1 MSEDRN
7 ALRDIPVDKLLK
19 HDAYDELAALAAE
32 IAAHDAAYYQEDAP
46 KVSDAEYDA
55 LRKRNDEIERKFP
68 DLVRDDSPNKRVGAA
83 VAQGFGKVSHNP
95 PMLSL
100 GNAFSADDVVE
111 FYDRIRRFLSLSPEE
126 PVEIVAEPKID
137 GLSVSL
143 RYENGKFKQGA
154 TRGDGREGED
164 VTENLRTMREI
175 PDTIEDAPAV
185 IEVRGEVYMSKTDFL
200 SLNQRQDEAGGKV
213 FANPR
218 NAAAGSLR
226 QKDPS
231 VTAARPLKIFLYAWG
246 YVSGVNAQGYGGEI
260 DWPDQW
266 SFYDRLKKWGFPV
279 NPYATVCKTFDD
291 TMALYE
297 RLGTDRATLD
307 YDIDGVVYKVN
318 RLDWQQR
325 LGFVSRAPRWA
336 TAHKFPAEKATTLVN
351 KIDIQVGRTGTLT
364 PVAHLEPITVG
375 GVVVQRATLHNE
387 DYIREKD
394 IRVGDRV
401 LIQRAGDVI
410 PQVLE
415 VDLDA
420 RKSPAPDPFEMP
432 HTCPEC
438 GSLAVRE
445 EGQAAWR
452 CTGGLICP
460 AQAVERLKHFVSRD
474 AFDIEGFGAKHIE
487 AFWQEG
493 IVKAPADIFRLAEKR
508 DEIAGREG
516 WGEKSADNLI
526 AAIEHRRAIE
536 LARFIYSLG
545 IRQVGQA
552 TARLLA
558 SRYGSFANW
567 RDAMIAA
574 ADRNSEA
581 YAELVDIDG
590 IGPSMADD
598 LIGFFAEDHNLS
610 VLEGLEHEL
619 QIEDFVT
626 ADTSDSPISGKT
638 LVFTGNLEAMSRGEA
653 KARAEAMG
661 AKVAG
666 SVSKKTDLVIAGPGA
681 GSKRKK
687 AEDLGVQVIDED
699 AWMKILDGDAPQMQL
714 L

>member
-1 MSEDRN
+1 MSTQNE
-7 ALRDIPVDKLLK
+7 LRAIPVDKLFK
-19 HDAYDELAALAAE
+19 PDAAVELETLARE
-32 IAAHDAAYYQEDAP
+32 IARHDDAYYQEDAP
-46 KVSDAEYDA
+46 TVSDAEYDA
-55 LRKRNDEIERKFP
+55 LRKRNDEIEARFP
-68 DLVRDDSPNKRVGAA
+68 DLVRDDSPSKRVGAA
-83 VAQGFGKVSHNP
+83 AAQGFGKVQHNP

-100 GNAFSADDVVE
+100 GNAFSAEDVAE
-111 FYDRIRRFLSLSPEE
+111 FYERIRRFLSLGADE

-143 RYENGKFKQGA
+143 RYENGKFVRGA

-164 VTENLRTMREI
+164 VTANLRTLPEI
-175 PDTIEDAPAV
+175 PESITDAPAEL
-185 IEVRGEVYMSKTDFL
+185 EVRGEVYMSKADFL
-200 SLNQRQDEAGGKV
+200 ALNDRQDEAGGKV

-226 QKDPS
+226 QKDPA
-231 VTAARPLKIFLYAWG
+231 VTASRPLKVFLYAWG
-246 YVSGVNAQGYGGEI
+246 YVSGVNGQGYGGAI
-260 DWPDQW
+260 DWSDQW
-266 SFYDRLKKWGFPV
+266 TFYDRLKSWGFPV
-279 NPYATVCKTFDD
+279 NPYATVCGTFDE

-297 RLGTDRATLD
+297 KLGADRATLD

-336 TAHKFPAEKATTLVN
+336 TAHKFPAEKATTIVQD
-351 KIDIQVGRTGTLT
+351 IGIQVGRTGTLT

-387 DYIREKD
+387 DYIHEKD
-394 IRVGDRV
+394 IRPGDRV

-415 VDLDA
+415 VDLSA
-420 RKSPAPDPFEMP
+420 RPTPAPPPFKMP
-432 HTCPEC
+432 ETCPEC

-474 AFDIEGFGAKHIE
+474 AFDIEGFGGKHIE
-487 AFWQEG
+487 AFWQDG
-493 IVKAPADIFRLAEKR
+493 IVEQPADIFRLGDKR
-508 DEIAGREG
+508 DDIAAREG
-516 WGEKSADNLI
+516 WGEKSVDNLL
-526 AAIEHRRAIE
+526 AAIEDRRAIE

-558 SRYGSFANW
+558 SRYGSLDQW
-567 RDAMIAA
+567 RLAMTAA
-574 ADRNSEA
+574 GDESSEA
-581 YAELVDIDG
+581 YADLVDIDG

-598 LIGFFAEDHNLS
+598 LRGFFQEEHNLE
-610 VLEGLEHEL
+610 VLKALEAEL
-619 QIEDFVT
+619 EIQDFESAAIT
-626 ADTSDSPISGKT
+626 DSAISGKT
-638 LVFTGNLEAMSRGEA
+638 LVFTGNLEAMSRSEA
-653 KARAEAMG
+653 KARAEALG

-687 AEDLGVQVIDED
+687 AEELKVKVISEEE
-699 AWMKILDGDAPQMQL
+699 WMQILDGDDPQMQL

>member
-1 MSEDRN
+1 MNGKNE
-7 ALRDIPVDKLLK
+7 LRDIPVDQLLEP
-19 HDAYDELAALAAE
+19 DAVVELEALARE
-32 IAAHDAAYYQEDAP
+32 IAGHDAAYYQRDAP
-46 KVSDAEYDA
+46 HISDAEYDA
-55 LRKRNDEIERKFP
+55 LRARNEAIEVRFPKRIRE
-68 DLVRDDSPNKRVGAA
+68 DSPSKRVGAGA
-83 VAQGFGKVSHNP
+83 AQGFGKVQHNP

-100 GNAFSADDVVE
+100 GNAFSEADVVE
-111 FYDRIRRFLSLSPEE
+111 FYDRIRRFLSLGADE
-126 PVEIVAEPKID
+126 PVVIVAEPKID

-143 RYENGKFKQGA
+143 RYKDGKFVQGA

-164 VTENLRTMREI
+164 VTANLRTMAEV
-175 PDTIEDAPAV
+175 PETIAGAPAE
-185 IEVRGEVYMSKTDFL
+185 IDIRGEVYMSKADFL
-200 SLNQRQDEAGGKV
+200 ALNERQDEAGAKV

-231 VTAARPLKIFLYAWG
+231 VTASRPLKIFTYAWG
-246 YVSGVNAQGYGGEI
+246 YVSGVSAQGYGGAI

-266 SFYDRLKKWGFPV
+266 SFYERLKAWGFPV
-279 NPYATVCKTFDD
+279 NPYARVCADIGE
-291 TMALYE
+291 TMALYAKLGAE
-297 RLGTDRATLD
+297 RAALD

-318 RLDWQQR
+318 RLDWQER

-336 TAHKFPAEKATTLVN
+336 VAHKFPAEKATTLVR

-387 DYIREKD
+387 DYIHEKD
-394 IRVGDRV
+394 IRAGDRV

-415 VDLDA
+415 VDLSA
-420 RKSPAPDPFEMP
+420 RPDPAPPPFKMP
-432 HTCPEC
+432 ETCPEC
-438 GSLAVRE
+438 GSLAMRE

-474 AFDIEGFGAKHIE
+474 AFDIEGLGGKHIE

-493 IVKAPADIFRLAEKR
+493 LLKTPGDIFRLADMR
-508 DEIAGREG
+508 DDIAGREG
-516 WGEKSADNLI
+516 WGGKSVDNLI
-526 AAIEHRRAIE
+526 AAIDERRAIN
-536 LARFIYSLG
+536 LTRFIYSLG
-545 IRQVGQA
+545 IRQIGQA

-558 SRYGSFANW
+558 SRYVSMENW
-567 RDAMIAA
+567 RRQMIAA
-574 ADRNSEA
+574 ADHDSEA
-581 YAELVDIDG
+581 YGELIDIDG
-590 IGPSMADD
+590 IGPAMADD
-598 LIGFFAEDHNLS
+598 LIGFFKEAHNLQ
-610 VLEGLEHEL
+610 VLDDL
-619 QIEDFVT
+619 QQALDIEDFVA
-626 ADTSDSPISGKT
+626 ADTSGSPVSGMT
-638 LVFTGNLEAMSRGEA
+638 LVFTGNLETMSRSEA
-653 KARAEAMG
+653 KARAESLG

-666 SVSKKTDLVIAGPGA
+666 SVSAKTDIVIAGPGA

-687 AEDLGVQVIDED
+687 AEDLKVKVISEEE
-699 AWMKILDGDAPQMQL
+699 WLKILDGGDPQLQL